1 MFAPRR
7 ANPGYAT
14 LHAAVDNHLERI
26 GELAHECNEQT
37 PYIAFLL
44 YREIRIGDAGVGV
57 LTESGIYYLE
67 GIVFVSPRLVEVCTA
82 ETGRSGT
89 ICHFVASL
97 VTARIQSL

>member
-1 MFAPRR
+1 
-7 ANPGYAT
+7 
-14 LHAAVDNHLERI
+14 
-26 GELAHECNEQT
+26 
-37 PYIAFLL
+37 
-44 YREIRIGDAGVGV
+44 V